1 MRWFKRAIAAAV
13 LSMSTALAGMGA
25 SYGQDTVVRIT
36 GSANADQQQAA
47 EAFQAPGLLPGKIEI
62 SDAARRPG
70 I

>member
-13 LSMSTALAGMGA
+13 LSMSTVLAGVGA
-25 SYGQDTVVRIT
+25 SYGQETVVRFS
-36 GSANADQQQAA
+36 GNANADRQRAA
-47 EAFQAPGLLPGKIEI
+47 EAFLAPGLLQRQIRI